1 MVAQNWIKALN
12 IRLAETQNIG
22 AKVGYGALI
31 ISVGAVAAVGYLI
44 VGTLYCAAFLFGRIW
59 TAKFDLLATAVKP
72 VEPDGYA
79 HGPHGYGLYRKGEYL
94 GECPYD
100 N

>member
-12 IRLAETQNIG
+12 TRLAKTPSIG

-31 ISVGAVAAVGYLI
+31 FSVGAVAAASYLI

-59 TAKFDLLATAVKP
+59 TAKFELLATALKP
-72 VEPDGYA
+72 GEPDGYA
-79 HGPHGYGLYRKGEYL
+79 LGPHGYGLYRKGEYL